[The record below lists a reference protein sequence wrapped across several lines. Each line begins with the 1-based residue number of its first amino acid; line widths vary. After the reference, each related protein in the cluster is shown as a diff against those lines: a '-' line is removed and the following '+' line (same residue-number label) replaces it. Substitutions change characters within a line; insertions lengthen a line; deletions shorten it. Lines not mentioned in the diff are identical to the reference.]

1 MAEWF
6 KHKTVNF
13 GNVGSSPTVPANIK
27 LMQQINTY
35 AELRKLKLNKL
46 FKHPTYNICQVIKNR
61 NAGFLS
67 GWI

>member
-1 MAEWF
+1 MNNYKEEC
-6 KHKTVNF
+6 N
-13 GNVGSSPTVPANIK
+13 P
-27 LMQQINTY
+27 Y